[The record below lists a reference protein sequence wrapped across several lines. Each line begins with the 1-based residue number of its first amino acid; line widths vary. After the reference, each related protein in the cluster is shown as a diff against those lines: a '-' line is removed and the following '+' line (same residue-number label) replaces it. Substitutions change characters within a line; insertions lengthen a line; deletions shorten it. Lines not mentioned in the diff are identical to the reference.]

1 MTCTSFQKLP
11 NWSPCLLNLFSTYY
25 QKDVVHTWVISR
37 HSSARN
43 PPTGSPF
50 SLNRSQRN
58 YCVSQAL
65 RVLASHLH
73 SSHAG
78 SCVIPQ
84 VAPLDLTLP
93 SSLPGTLSPGIFT
106 LIPFLPSRRL
116 SQSLSR
122 QLTSNSNPFFHHFPS
137 PGSFSLLTSRYYRI
151 HVTSCFF
158 SFSHPRQR
166 SLCLTHCWNPEQCL
180 QCFRIVKA
188 FSPNSNDV
196 DTTSTLLILAT
207 EET

>member
-1 MTCTSFQKLP
+1 MGHISSLLCSKPSHRVPFQSEKKPKKLLCLTSSPCPGFSSPLQP
-11 NWSPCLLNLFSTYY
+11 CWSPCYSSSVPSTL
-25 QKDVVHTWVISR
+25 S
-37 HSSARN
+37 
-43 PPTGSPF
+43 
-50 SLNRSQRN
+50 
-58 YCVSQAL
+58 
-65 RVLASHLH
+65 
-73 SSHAG
+73 
-78 SCVIPQ
+78 
-84 VAPLDLTLP
+84 PLDLTLP

-158 SFSHPRQR
+158 SFSHPRRR

-180 QCFRIVKA
+180 QCFRIVQA